1 MSMNLADWL
10 PLIQSL
16 GWTLLHFLWQ
26 GALIGLGYATLRMI
40 VPASHAEARY
50 AAGLCALTLIA
61 LCPALTLSLIYPH
74 MVGAAASVEPT
85 GLDIVAASTSAVA
98 PTIEF
103 TLDRV

>member
-26 GALIGLGYATLRMI
+26 GALIGVGYATLRMI

-50 AAGLCALTLIA
+50 AAGLTALGLIA
-61 LCPALTLSLIYPH
+61 LCPALTLGIIYPH
-74 MVGAAASVEPT
+74 VVAGAGVVESIGT
-85 GLDIVAASTSAVA
+85 VLVAATTTAAA
-98 PTIEF
+98 PTI
-103 TLDRV
+103 D